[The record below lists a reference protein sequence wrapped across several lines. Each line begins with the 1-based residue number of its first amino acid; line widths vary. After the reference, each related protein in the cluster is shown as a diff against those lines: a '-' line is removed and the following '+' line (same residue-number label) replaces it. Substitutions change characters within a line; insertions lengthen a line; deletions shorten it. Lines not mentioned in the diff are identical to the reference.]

1 MQYAKDVYVH
11 FSFSELIIVSKD
23 NLFSFPYFSSHSMG
37 RNTQWNENQELRS
50 MRASQILPTTQD
62 SCSIKT
68 VLQAIQ
74 GSGPA
79 HLLCNMSPDSLHQHD
94 LNKNSL
100 ETN

>member
-1 MQYAKDVYVH
+1 MEWKPGVEISESISDPAHHTGLILYKD
-11 FSFSELIIVSKD
+11 F
-23 NLFSFPYFSSHSMG
+23 
-37 RNTQWNENQELRS
+37 
-50 MRASQILPTTQD
+50 
-62 SCSIKT
+62 

-79 HLLCNMSPDSLHQHD
+79 HLLCNMSPDSLNQHD

>member
-1 MQYAKDVYVH
+1 MEWKPEVEISESISDPAHHTSLMLYKD
-11 FSFSELIIVSKD
+11 
-23 NLFSFPYFSSHSMG
+23 
-37 RNTQWNENQELRS
+37 
-50 MRASQILPTTQD
+50 
-62 SCSIKT
+62 C
-68 VLQAIQ
+68 VLQAVQ